1 MIWSNKIKPEKSITF
16 HCCPFFSSLFTFLF
30 FYCLSHL
37 WKLLQCQIL
46 VNFNEIDQ
54 MQIVTKNLCEP
65 FCRGQKNTKMC
76 QPKEEYPYHILKWSG
91 SKYPYP
97 ILNWG
102 NGTNFDLLA
111 GVGVT
116 YITKFQRHNAF
127 INRKLKLTLFLFWS
141 LNRPFTVRS
150 SNGKFHFFFQNL

>member
-1 MIWSNKIKPEKSITF
+1 MLYRIFSCQYSCSINDQTWSNIIYLPWFGATKLNLKNLSLSIVALSF
-16 HCCPFFSSLFTFLF
+16 PLFLHSFF

-91 SKYPYP
+91 SKCPYP

-102 NGTNFDLLA
+102 DGTIFDLLPGGWGNSYYKISTA
-111 GVGVT
+111 QCL
-116 YITKFQRHNAF
+116 Y
-127 INRKLKLTLFLFWS
+127 
-141 LNRPFTVRS
+141 
-150 SNGKFHFFFQNL
+150 